1 MQANMKRVDTV
12 IQDLLYAGRCPILTN
27 RCYGKFSLSQ
37 KAIQAYNNEC
47 VSHDILTIP
56 IHTTVARTDRL
67 LAKIYTHMLDEA
79 NGPFAKLDICWVD
92 DRFET
97 YVNIN
102 EHNGYESVSIDFQKY
117 QLDSIKKITEMP
129 ISDIEKLD
137 RIQYVFVEST
147 PTLIDSNGAIIDA
160 DT

>member
-1 MQANMKRVDTV
+1 
-12 IQDLLYAGRCPILTN
+12 
-27 RCYGKFSLSQ
+27 
-37 KAIQAYNNEC
+37 
-47 VSHDILTIP
+47 
-56 IHTTVARTDRL
+56 
-67 LAKIYTHMLDEA
+67 MLDEA